1 MVRQSPNLTTPW
13 TAGRAAAARLRPGL
27 ALPGPRVGET
37 CYRRTTLE
45 NGIRVVTEA
54 MPAAR
59 SLTLGILVQA
69 GPRDEPPE
77 QSGLAH
83 LTEHLLFQGTST
95 RDARQIAR
103 FMDLAGGQ
111 FGGFTTRDYTC
122 YAATVLDEHYPY
134 ALDLLGDL
142 FLNATFPAES
152 LKREKA
158 AILCEMEASRD
169 APAER
174 VHECLKQAVWPD
186 HALGRPL
193 TGRPETVRRLTREDL
208 IYFFHRHYVPD
219 QIVVAAAGRLEHDDF
234 TAQVRDG
241 FWPMLGQA
249 DPVPA
254 TAPDHHAGAVLEHAP
269 VSQAYFALGV
279 PACPYAHPQ
288 RYGLHVLN
296 NLLGGGVS
304 SRLVSRLREERG
316 LVYHI
321 ASDYLAYRDAGLLV
335 VEGSTAPENLSAVLG
350 LTLVELWRLAAGDEP
365 VSEDELWRA
374 GVQMRRQHLL
384 AGEATATRMSRL
396 ATQEIYFGRY
406 LPAEE
411 IAAALEAVDRPAL
424 ERVAAEVLLPGLP
437 QATVAVVG
445 PEAPDHYSPG
455 ALEAL
460 LGQFR

>member
-1 MVRQSPNLTTPW
+1 LTVPR
-13 TAGRAAAARLRPGL
+13 TAGSAAATRLWPG
-27 ALPGPRVGET
+27 AADAPAADATRTGEA
-37 CYRRTTLE
+37 CYRRSTLE

-54 MPAAR
+54 MPAVR

-69 GPRDEPPE
+69 GPRDERPE

-95 RDARQIAR
+95 RDAHQIAR

-122 YAATVLDEHYPY
+122 YAASVLDEHYPY

-152 LKREKA
+152 VEREKA

-174 VHECLKQAVWPD
+174 VHDCLKQAVWPD

-193 TGRPETVRRLTREDL
+193 TGRPDTVRRLTREDV
-208 IYFFHRHYVPD
+208 IYFFHKHYVPD
-219 QIVVAAAGRLEHDDF
+219 QIIIAAAGRVDHDDF
-234 TAQVRDG
+234 VAQAQDS
-241 FWPMLGQA
+241 FWRMLGQA
-249 DPVPA
+249 DPAPA
-254 TAPDHHAGAVLEHAP
+254 AAPAHRAGVVLEHAP

-296 NLLGGGVS
+296 SLLGGGVS
-304 SRLVSRLREERG
+304 SRLVCRLREERG

-335 VEGSTAPENLSAVLG
+335 VEGSTAPENLTAVLS
-350 LTLVELWRLAAGDEP
+350 LTLAELGRLAAGDEP

-374 GVQMRRQHLL
+374 GMHMRRQHLL
-384 AGEATATRMSRL
+384 AGEVTATRLSRL
-396 ATQEIYFGRY
+396 GTQELYFGRY
-406 LPAEE
+406 LPAAE
-411 IAAALEAVDRPAL
+411 ILAAIEAVDRPAL
-424 ERVAAEVLLPGLP
+424 ERLAAEVLLPALP
-437 QATVAVVG
+437 QATIAVVG
-445 PEAPDHYSPG
+445 PEAPDHYGPA
-455 ALEAL
+455 ALGAL
-460 LGQFR
+460 LGRHR

>member
-1 MVRQSPNLTTPW
+1 V
-13 TAGRAAAARLRPGL
+13 A
-27 ALPGPRVGET
+27 
-37 CYRRTTLE
+37 YRRTTLE
-45 NGIRVVTEA
+45 NGIRVVTET
-54 MPAAR
+54 MPAVR

-69 GPRDEPPE
+69 GPRDESPE

-111 FGGFTTRDYTC
+111 FGGFTTRDYAC

-142 FLNATFPAES
+142 FLNATFPADS
-152 LKREKA
+152 LEREKA
-158 AILCEMEASRD
+158 AILCEMEAGRD

-174 VHECLKQAVWPD
+174 VHDCLTQAVWPD

-193 TGRPETVRRLTREDL
+193 TGWPDTVRGLTREDV
-208 IYFFHRHYVPD
+208 IYFFHKHYVPD
-219 QIVVAAAGRLEHDDF
+219 QIVVAAAGRLDHEDF
-234 TAQVRDG
+234 VAQVQDG
-241 FWPMLGQA
+241 FWRMLGQA

-254 TAPDHHAGAVLEHAP
+254 PPPVHRPGVVVEHAP

-279 PACPYAHPQ
+279 PACPYAHPE

-296 NLLGGGVS
+296 ALLGGGIS
-304 SRLVSRLREERG
+304 SRLVCRLREERG

-335 VEGSTAPENLSAVLG
+335 VEGSTAPENLPAVLG
-350 LTLVELWRLAAGDEP
+350 LTLAELGRLAAGDEP
-365 VSEDELWRA
+365 VTEEELWRA
-374 GVQMRRQHLL
+374 VVQMRRQHLL
-384 AGEATATRMSRL
+384 AGESTSTRMSRL
-396 ATQEIYFGRY
+396 ATQELYFGRY
-406 LPAEE
+406 LPAGE
-411 IAAALEAVDRPAL
+411 ILTAIEAVDRPAL
-424 ERVAAEVLLPGLP
+424 ERLAAEVLLPALP
-437 QATVAVVG
+437 RTTVAVVG
-445 PEAPDHYSPG
+445 PEAPELYGPA
-455 ALEAL
+455 ALAAL